1 MTPILCSDNEFV
13 DSKAWAFSSHHLSE
27 LTVPSSLRFQ
37 TIAAIFSLGQWFTEC
52 HVEVC
57 GDDSISAT
65 LMGKKTFFY
74 ATRGNP
80 SRILVRQVKSNQ
92 AVRQLVENGPPTKWA
107 DKWLIS
113 MPENSSLVIQPA
125 LCAHTVTTVRASA
138 LVAGWEGS
146 CVNDTRRYAQ
156 VKSLFG
162 FGIGMEYQEKFRE
175 LSPTK
180 QEKIVERLSGDFGVF
195 LRRSLD
201 VDCISQVSKPAKK
214 KPKWSNLPGP
224 RKAEEKKNADKEC

>member
-1 MTPILCSDNEFV
+1 M
-13 DSKAWAFSSHHLSE
+13 E
-27 LTVPSSLRFQ
+27 L
-37 TIAAIFSLGQWFTEC
+37 
-52 HVEVC
+52 C

-65 LMGKKTFFY
+65 LMGKKIFIY

-92 AVRQLVENGPPTKWA
+92 ALRQLVENGPPTKWA
-107 DKWLIS
+107 DKRLIS

-125 LCAHTVTTVRASA
+125 RCAHTVLTVRAPA

-146 CVNDTRRYAQ
+146 CASDTRRYAQ

-162 FGIGMEYQEKFRE
+162 FGIGMEYQTKFRE

-180 QEKIVERLSGDFGVF
+180 QEQIVKRLPGDVGVL

-201 VDCISQVSKPAKK
+201 VAFVPQVSKPLKK
-214 KPKWSNLPGP
+214 KPKWSNLPVP